1 MHPETT
7 KVAEHMRGFALT
19 VLGRAAY
26 DVTFSEMT
34 RPFAH
39 AMAVTLAAHGAEIA
53 VKARIA
59 EQHPLLI
66 FAQLP
71 KANSTDSQLTIKELL
86 TAGRTLMFSELPER
100 LWATTGYRMQSADRF
115 QEFGALRNQI
125 MHFAVPS
132 QDFSAT
138 TLRFLFEVVE
148 PMVNDFW
155 KESIIPYAE
164 EYDEVIAAEG
174 YLPERL
180 QRLDVR
186 PTKLM
191 EEHFGQFEREKQE
204 MERRAKAIHTPRPL
218 PRSGAKSAKSKA
230 R

>member
-86 TAGRTLMFSELPER
+86 TTGRTLMFSELPER
-100 LWATTGYRMQSADRF
+100 LWATTGYRMKSAERF

-125 MHFAVPS
+125 MHFALPS

-148 PMVNDFW
+148 PLVNDFW
-155 KESIIPYAE
+155 QESIIPYAE

-174 YLPERL
+174 YLQEQL
-180 QRLDVR
+180 QRLSVR
-186 PTKLM
+186 PTRLM
-191 EEHFGQFEREKQE
+191 EQHLGQLESANQE
-204 MERRAKAIHTPRPL
+204 MERRARAIHSPGRL
-218 PRSGAKSAKSKA
+218 PRADTKSTKKKA